1 MTHSRTDI
9 ASAKEVSLIYITYM
23 GQFLIPKYF
32 FIEQQQYNPMLEA
45 GEMSWDR
52 ADSCEQT
59 LIRTS
64 PKTPPKKLKTFPA

>member
-45 GEMSWDR
+45 GEMS
-52 ADSCEQT
+52 
-59 LIRTS
+59 
-64 PKTPPKKLKTFPA
+64 